1 VGSRQRLQY
10 TANVDPNTG
19 RPDTQIQRVIASY
32 QLVELAT
39 DKTVLRDSSTAN
51 IDYDILGSQQPFAGS
66 VLGATPKIAQSRCLP
81 TLSATGWPHT
91 SLRGRDVVTVPRLPV
106 RYGRPREL
114 HCLSAAGQA
123 RLALLSERGAFV

>member
-1 VGSRQRLQY
+1 MGSRQRLQY

-51 IDYDILGSQQPFAGS
+51 VDYDILGSQQPFAGQRARRDAEDRAVQ
-66 VLGATPKIAQSRCLP
+66 VLAD
-81 TLSATGWPHT
+81 LSATGWPHT
-91 SLRGRDVVTVPRLPV
+91 SWPGRSHVPRLPV